1 MTDDREHLAVM
12 ALIKT
17 EAASSYYQTLTNYC
31 ERLLQQSHHIRN
43 GALHLFLGSLQQ
55 CVRSNPRLT
64 LVGHWVI
71 KPVVGRDVLAQIF
84 AELPEM
90 VVSALR
96 GMTRRPQQPYRRQ
109 DLLKIGEPLTKIPD
123 TKVLSRLVGAY
134 EAWLAPA
141 IKLCE
146 RPSKSPLGL
155 LELRKNYQG
164 SISCRGSCGRSRIAL
179 GAKEQ
184 PNTHRY
190 ANHRTRTTHPIRNA
204 AQFHVRPLQRLPQR
218 YPNFRGSVHA

>member
-1 MTDDREHLAVM
+1 MREDSEHLLVM

-17 EAASSYYQTLTNYC
+17 EAAGSDYQTLTNCC

-43 GALHLFLGSLQQ
+43 SAMHLFLGSLQQ
-55 CVRSNPRLT
+55 RVCRDPRLT

-90 VVSALR
+90 VIRALR
-96 GMTRRPQQPYRRQ
+96 GATRRPQQPYRRQ
-109 DLLKIGEPLTKIPD
+109 DLLKIGEPRAKIPD

-164 SISCRGSCGRSRIAL
+164 SISCRGRCCRPRIAL

-190 ANHRTRTTHPIRNA
+190 ANHRTRTTHPISNA
-204 AQFHVRPLQRLPQR
+204 ARFHVRPLQRLPQR
-218 YPNFRGSVHA
+218 YPNFRGLVHA